1 MRKFSRSVVNK
12 GISLGLTGLV
22 AITGMLSASMQDTQ
36 AATFTTFSVRP
47 SRVETSQAGVNF
59 LVKLSPVTTATET
72 SVDVTFGEAGSYTL
86 GAAGTITTST
96 AGLTSWDSSCTVA
109 VPSLGA
115 TAASV
120 TGQTAN
126 FVVGDMTVGNTYCFI
141 ISGGVTNPAAA
152 GNNAVMVETL
162 TAASAVIDSGALSL
176 PTITDDEVV
185 ITAAV
190 APFVRCDVT
199 TTVGADN
206 ASDLGTLVYGMVS
219 TSSDDIQVRGGTN
232 AVGGME
238 WYYRVSGANN
248 GLYSTLTSA
257 LLNGAT
263 AESTL
268 NPTTLNCS
276 GATPCFGI
284 YHNGTKSTATGE
296 FLIAPGFEGGSA
308 VTSVGP
314 MTNSIYGTQIGYS
327 DENAVSQGI
336 ANFNINATAAET
348 SPVATDYSATLI
360 FTCKAGL

>member
-12 GISLGLTGLV
+12 GVSLGLTALV
-22 AITGMLSASMQDTQ
+22 AVTGMLSASMQNTQ
-36 AATFTTFSVRP
+36 AASFTYFSVRP

-59 LVKLSPVTTATET
+59 LVKLAPTTTATEA
-72 SVDVTFGEAGSYTL
+72 SVNVTFGGAGSYTL

-96 AGLTSWDSSCTVA
+96 ASLTNWDSTCTA

-126 FVVGDMTVGNTYCFI
+126 FVVGDMTVGTTYCFLI
-141 ISGGVTNPAAA
+141 TAGVTNPASA
-152 GNNAVMVETL
+152 GNNSVTVSTL

-176 PTITDDEVV
+176 PTITNDEVV

-206 ASDLGTLVYGMVS
+206 ASDLGTLVYGTVS
-219 TSSDDIQVRGGTN
+219 SSTDDIQIRGGTN
-232 AVGGME
+232 AEPGMQ
-238 WYYRVSGANN
+238 WFYRVSGSNN
-248 GLYSTLTSA
+248 GLYSTITSA
-257 LLNGAT
+257 LLEGPS

-268 NPTTLNCS
+268 NPTTTTCS

-284 YHNGTKSTATGE
+284 YFNGNETATTGD
-296 FLIAPGFEGGSA
+296 FLSDAAFEGGSA
-308 VTSVGP
+308 TTSVGP
-314 MTNSIYGTQIGYS
+314 MTTSIYGTRIGTS
-327 DENAVSQGI
+327 DNTPASQVT
-336 ANFNINATAAET
+336 ADFNINATAAET
-348 SPVATDYSATLI
+348 SPVSSDYSATLI
-360 FTCKAGL
+360 FTCKADI